1 MSQVAPAT
9 ESFADDAP
17 SGPWAATTALDV
29 IEVTGPDAVGYL
41 QGQLSQNVSGLA
53 VGAWAPSL
61 LLEPQGKM
69 CAWMRVHRAADDSV
83 HLVVE
88 AGFGAAVDERLGR
101 FWLRTKA
108 ERTLRTDVTS
118 LAVRDWPHDSAAP
131 DSASSDGSDAV
142 LVAPAPWAAHPGF
155 DLIGAG
161 AVLPDGVTLVE
172 GDAGRQALER
182 ARVDSGVPAMGSE
195 IDADTIPAA
204 ARVVE
209 AAVDFTKGCYTGQ
222 ELVARIDSRG
232 NKTPTRLVRLGG
244 EGDLPGAGTTLMLDA
259 KERATVTSAV
269 GAPSGGAWVGLGYL
283 HRSVET
289 PAELNLADGR
299 TAEATDISEPE

>member
-1 MSQVAPAT
+1 MSQVEAAPQNIET
-9 ESFADDAP
+9 P
-17 SGPWAATTALDV
+17 SGPWAAATAMDV

-83 HLVVE
+83 HLVVD
-88 AGFGAAVDERLGR
+88 AGFGATVEERLRR

-108 ERTLRTDVTS
+108 ELTLRSDVAT
-118 LAVRDWPHDSAAP
+118 LAVRGWPAESPPPASADVTPGGADP
-131 DSASSDGSDAV
+131 I
-142 LVAPAPWAAHPGF
+142 LVAPAPWPSHPGY
-155 DLIGAG
+155 DLIGDA
-161 AVLPDGVTLVE
+161 ATLPENVVALE

-182 ARVDSGVPAMGSE
+182 ARVADGVPAMGSE
-195 IDADTIPAA
+195 IGPDTIPAA

-209 AAVDFTKGCYTGQ
+209 ASVDFTKGCYTGQ

-232 NKTPTRLVRLGG
+232 NKTPTRLVCLA
-244 EGDLPGAGTTLMLDA
+244 GDGDAPPPGAALSVDGT
-259 KERATVTSAV
+259 ERAGITSV
-269 GAPSGGAWVGLGYL
+269 VPGAEAGWTGLGYL

-289 PAELNLADGR
+289 PAELTLADGR
-299 TAEATDISEPE
+299 AVRVVEPA